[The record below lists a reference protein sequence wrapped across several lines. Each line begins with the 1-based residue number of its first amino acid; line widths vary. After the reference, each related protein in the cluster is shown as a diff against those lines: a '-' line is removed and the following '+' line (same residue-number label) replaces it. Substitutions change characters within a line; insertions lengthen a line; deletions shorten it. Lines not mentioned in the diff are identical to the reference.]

1 MKLLAN
7 LFISAF
13 LYFKKRK
20 LLFFSAVLLILIL
33 LGYWASRM
41 KFEEDVS
48 KLIPSSEDSETINLV
63 LKNVNFADK
72 IVINVSTDK
81 TNNSTQ
87 LQSYADSLN
96 AELFENPNIGKVQT
110 KFEDG
115 KMAEL
120 LDFVSTHLPLYLDEK
135 DYAKI
140 DSLLQPKNI
149 SLKVGETYRSI
160 ISPSGMVTTQMVRSD
175 PLGLDFMA
183 LKKFQRLQS
192 GEGFT
197 VENGYLT
204 HKNGKNVF
212 VFVTPKASANETS
225 QNTQLVKDLHEVI
238 GKLNSIFKEDG
249 VQAEFFGATPV
260 SVANADRIK
269 SDIIL
274 TLTISVVLLFTLFI
288 YFYRKPHIPVII
300 IIPALFG
307 SLLGMAVL
315 YFMKGTISAISIG
328 IGSVLLGL
336 TLDYSLHIL
345 SHYRST
351 GDIEKLFKSTVKPL
365 LICAVFTAADF
376 LCLIFLKSDVLKD
389 LGVFSAVSVLGAAV
403 FALLFIPQVYS
414 PQNSVE
420 IKQNTFI
427 DKLASYDF
435 SRNKFLLIFSLLL
448 IIVSL
453 FTYENVGFENDLNK
467 LNYMPEELQK
477 AENELDKL
485 TDYSSKSIYIAAY
498 GNDFAEAFEA
508 NSRLY
513 DHLLRAEQ
521 ENEILN
527 FSSIGGIALSEQD
540 QEKKIDRWNA
550 FWTEERK
557 ENLKMQLISDGKKY
571 GFKQNTFYP
580 FFTKL
585 DEEYSPENLMENTF
599 LNDLFLNEFIKKEKG
614 LVTITSSLKTENTNA
629 EKTIQQFSG
638 EKNILVIDRKHLQ
651 ETFLSNLETDFNNLF
666 FISSIVVFVILFLF
680 FGSIE
685 LTLITNIPIFAGW
698 LVTLGMM
705 GLFNLNF
712 NAFNII
718 ITTLIFGLGVDY
730 SIFVT
735 RGLIEKYTYG
745 TDEMPAF
752 KSGILMSALAT
763 ILCFGALVF
772 AKHPAIYSISWIP
785 VIGLAVVVLM
795 SFTIQPWLFRFF
807 IQKPQDKGN
816 TPSTILNVIYTF
828 FTFGYF
834 FAAGFMLNVLAQILI
849 PVIPVSKKKKFGA
862 FHSVM
867 QKYFWLLMYGTPFV
881 PIKKIGEENI
891 DFSKPKIIIANHT
904 SQLDTPTMGM
914 LHNKLIFMVN
924 SRVLKSKF
932 FGKAIQ
938 MAGFYKS
945 SENYEEGVKSLK
957 EKIKQGYSIVVFPEG
972 TRSMTSVIHRFH
984 KGAFYLS
991 EKLNLDIQ
999 PILIRGN
1006 ADLLPKND
1014 NLLKS
1019 GKLTLEFLP
1028 VIRHDDES
1036 FGRNYSE
1043 RTRNMSKYFKSKF
1056 TELKRRE
1063 EGENYFKNKLTFNY
1077 IYKPKYIRKE
1087 FRSDFESNKK
1097 TYYKL
1102 LEIIPVKGRILHLG
1116 CGYGILDF
1124 LLVYDSAL
1132 RYVMGWDSNHEK
1144 IQIAQN
1150 TFTANRFPVK
1160 FQSEFP
1166 EIPAVFDFVIV
1177 QNLLEK
1183 ARFEKLVN
1191 LEDWEWI
1198 FSENNLGVFKNKNAG
1213 RI

>member
-1 MKLLAN
+1 M
-7 LFISAF
+7 
-13 LYFKKRK
+13 
-20 LLFFSAVLLILIL
+20 IL
-33 LGYWASRM
+33 LGYWASRI

-48 KLIPSSEDSETINLV
+48 KLIPSSEDSETVNLV

-72 IVINVSTDK
+72 IVVNVSSAKDD
-81 TNNSTQ
+81 NSAQ
-87 LQSYADSLN
+87 LQAYADSLD
-96 AELFENPNIGKVQT
+96 EKLSSNPNIEKIQA
-110 KFEDG
+110 KFEDD

-120 LDFVSTHLPLYLDEK
+120 LDFVSAHLPFYLDEQ
-135 DYAKI
+135 DYTRIEAM
-140 DSLLQPKNI
+140 LQPQNV
-149 SLKVGETYRSI
+149 SVKVEEAYGSI
-160 ISPSGMVTTQMVRSD
+160 VSPSGMVTTQMIRSD
-175 PLGLDFMA
+175 PFGLNFMA

-192 GEGFT
+192 GEGFHI
-197 VENGYLT
+197 ENGYLI
-204 HKNGKNVF
+204 HKNGKNLF
-212 VFVTPKASANETS
+212 VFITPKASANETS
-225 QNTQLVKDLHEVI
+225 QNTGLVKDLDKTIRE
-238 GKLNSIFKEDG
+238 LNSNFKKEN
-249 VQAEFFGATPV
+249 VRASYFGATPV

-269 SDIIL
+269 SDIVL
-274 TLTISVVLLFTLFI
+274 TLTLSVAVLLALFI
-288 YFYRKPHIPVII
+288 YFYRKPHIPLII

-345 SHYRST
+345 SHYRNT
-351 GDIEKLFKSTVKPL
+351 GNIEKLFKSTVKPL

-376 LCLIFLKSDVLKD
+376 LVLLFLKSDVLKD
-389 LGVFSAVSVLGAAV
+389 LGVFAAVSVLGAAV

-414 PQNSVE
+414 PNHSVA

-427 DKLASYDF
+427 DKLAAFDF
-435 SRNKFLLIFSLLL
+435 SRNKFLLVFSVLL
-448 IIVSL
+448 ILISL
-453 FTYENVGFENDLNK
+453 FTYKNVGFENDLNK
-467 LNYMPEELQK
+467 LNYMPESLQK
-477 AENELDKL
+477 SENELDKL
-485 TDYSSKSIYIAAY
+485 TDYSSKSIYMAAY
-498 GNDFAEAFEA
+498 GENFAEALEA
-508 NSRLY
+508 NSKLY
-513 DHLLRAEQ
+513 NHLLNAEQ
-521 ENEILN
+521 KNEILN
-527 FSSIGGIALSEQD
+527 FSSIGGVLLSEQE
-540 QEKKIDRWNA
+540 QQKKIGRWNA

-557 ENLKMQLISDGKKY
+557 EDLKKQLISDGKKY
-571 GFKQNTFYP
+571 GFKENTFSP

-585 DEEYSPENLMENTF
+585 NEKYVPENLMENDF
-599 LNDLFLNEFIKKEKG
+599 LTGLFLDEFVKNENG
-614 LVTITSSLKTENTNA
+614 LVTITSSLKTENENA
-629 EKTIQQFSG
+629 EKTIEEFSG

-685 LTLITNIPIFAGW
+685 LTLITNIPIFSGW

-705 GLFNLNF
+705 GLFNLDF

-730 SIFVT
+730 SIFIT
-735 RGLIEKYTYG
+735 RGLIEKYTFG

-763 ILCFGALVF
+763 ISCFGALVF

-785 VIGLAVVVLM
+785 IIGLSVVVLM

-816 TPSTILNVIYTF
+816 TPRTIFNVIYTF

-834 FAAGFMLNVLAQILI
+834 FAVGFLLNILAQVLI
-849 PVIPVSKKKKFGA
+849 PLIPIGKKKKFGA
-862 FHSVM
+862 FHLAM
-867 QKYFWLLMYGTPFV
+867 QKYFWLLMYGTPLV
-881 PIKKIGEENI
+881 PIKRTGEKNA

-914 LHNKLIFMVN
+914 LHSKLIFMVN

-945 SENYEEGVKSLK
+945 SENYEEGTKNLE

-972 TRSMTSVIHRFH
+972 TRSTTSVIQRFH

-991 EKLNLDIQ
+991 EKLKLDIL
-999 PILIRGN
+999 PVLIRGN

-1014 NLLKS
+1014 NLLKR
-1019 GKLTLEFLP
+1019 GKLTIEFLP
-1028 VIRHDDES
+1028 VIRHDDGS
-1036 FGRNYSE
+1036 FGGNYSE
-1043 RTRNMSKYFKSKF
+1043 RTKSISKYFKSKF
-1056 TELKRRE
+1056 IELKRRE
-1063 EGENYFKNKLTFNY
+1063 EDENYFRNKLSFNY
-1077 IYKPKYIRKE
+1077 IYKPLYIRKE
-1087 FRSDFESNKK
+1087 FRSDFEQNKSL
-1097 TYYKL
+1097 YHKL
-1102 LEIIPVKGRILHLG
+1102 LSVIPVKARIFHFG
-1116 CGYGILDF
+1116 CRYGVLDF

-1132 RYVMGWDSNHEK
+1132 REVDAWDEDPEK
-1144 IQIAQN
+1144 IHAAQN

-1160 FQSEFP
+1160 FHTAIP
-1166 EIPAVFDFVIV
+1166 ENFMAFDFAIV
-1177 QNLLEK
+1177 QNLPEK
-1183 ARFEKLVN
+1183 EQFEKRVN
-1191 LEDWEWI
+1191 LDSWELI
-1198 FSENNLGVFKNKNAG
+1198 FSEHNLSVFKNKNAG